1 LSLEDTFSS
10 RLKKI
15 KDKDL
20 EGDMKREKKKN

>member
-1 LSLEDTFSS
+1 LSLGNTFFY